1 MIIRCVRLDFLVRL
15 KLVNIKFLFFFIKL
29 QIDDNLL
36 QLITVSLFLISRGAG
51 RSIREFEEAMTHFGS
66 KDLGDI
72 NLPGKDSHR
81 AQKNHPHAF
90 NLTNDGSGNYY
101 FG

>member
-1 MIIRCVRLDFLVRL
+1 M
-15 KLVNIKFLFFFIKL
+15 KLVNIKFLFFFLIKL
-29 QIDDNLL
+29 QIHDNLL

-72 NLPGKDSHR
+72 GLPGKDSHR
-81 AQKNHPHAF
+81 AQKNHPHEF